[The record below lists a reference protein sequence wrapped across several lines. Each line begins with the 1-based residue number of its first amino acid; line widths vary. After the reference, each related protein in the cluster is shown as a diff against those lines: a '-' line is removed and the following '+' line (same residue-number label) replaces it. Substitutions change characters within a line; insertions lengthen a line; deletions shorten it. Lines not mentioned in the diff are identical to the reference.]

1 MNISRLHVRGF
12 GKIKNFNMSLSNGLN
27 VIYGPNE
34 SGKSTL
40 MAFIK
45 AILYGLKGGRAGR
58 DGRAPD
64 NKRYLP
70 WDNAA
75 YGGYMNFELD
85 KGDSYRIDRSFDTGV
100 VRLYDSTFNDIT
112 HIYAAGR
119 DKSGIA
125 ENLMGINE
133 SLFEKTVYIQQ
144 LGTRLDSSASKDLIE
159 RISNIGQS
167 GWEDISSS
175 RAVAALKEALKQQVG
190 TGRSYTRPLDIINKR
205 LEELYALKNNIQEN
219 IKNLWDMKR
228 KQEELETEIR
238 FLAHKEKLFSK
249 AAEFWDLK
257 EKLRHMIEKRD
268 EIRFINDGIRQS
280 QKNISA
286 VSRDKEA
293 LEYEARN
300 SKNVLKGLLEE
311 QQKQTSSQYE
321 ENIEKKRM
329 SIKAFDIIC
338 FFIVIVLA
346 VLAAAACGFEDIP
359 LLVAGIPV
367 MAGIFIWSFL
377 RVKAGRELKKMESTN
392 SEFKDREEALGKQTE
407 SSQKLE
413 ALLAQQLSGIS
424 ERLKLETEQYEQM
437 KKRSEHLSAD
447 YRQSDLVKYEK
458 MLDSTSETV
467 AEMSEQTVLTHRE
480 REMLESIME
489 SSSEKLYKE
498 VVTFKEFITGEL
510 QQKKI
515 QAAALDNNVK
525 RCGKSCA
532 SEETDFEIQKLTLS
546 KKELEQRGEALS
558 IAMKTLEEAADSV
571 QKKYLP
577 VMNRA
582 FNDIFSGI
590 TDRKYIDTRAGD
602 NLSIMLSNTGTE
614 TIIPVGSL
622 SSGTIDQLYLALR
635 IAAAETV
642 LGINEGFP
650 LIMDEP
656 FSQYDDER
664 TENTLTFIHEISKK
678 HQVII
683 FSCKH
688 REYELIGNLQG
699 ANACKICL

>member
-12 GKIKNFNMSLSNGLN
+12 GKIKDFDMSLSKGLN

-45 AILYGLKGGRAGR
+45 AMLYGLKGGRAGK
-58 DGRAPD
+58 DGRAAD

-70 WDNAA
+70 WDNNV

-85 KGDSYRIDRSFDTGV
+85 NGSSYRIDRSFDTGV

-112 HIYAAGR
+112 HVYAEGR

-144 LGTRLDSSASKDLIE
+144 LGTRLDGSASKDLIE
-159 RISNIGQS
+159 RISNIRQS
-167 GWEDISSS
+167 GWEDISCN
-175 RAVAALKEALKQQVG
+175 RASTALKDALKQQVG
-190 TGRSYTRPLDIINKR
+190 TGRSYTRPLDIINNR
-205 LEELYALKNNIQEN
+205 LEELYAVKNNIQEN
-219 IKNLWDMKR
+219 LKNLWDMKR
-228 KQEELETEIR
+228 KQEELDTEIE
-238 FLAHKEKLFSK
+238 LLTHKEKLFSK
-249 AAEFWDLK
+249 VIEFCGLK
-257 EKLRHMIEKRD
+257 EKLRHLSEKND

-280 QKNISA
+280 QKNIK
-286 VSRDKEA
+286 VISRDKEA

-300 SKNVLKGLLEE
+300 NKNILKDLLEE
-311 QQKQTSSQYE
+311 QQRQGSSQYE
-321 ENIEKKRM
+321 ESIDKKRL
-329 SIKAFDIIC
+329 SIKATDIIC
-338 FFIVIVLA
+338 FFIIIVLA
-346 VLAAAACGFEDIP
+346 ILAGAAYSFEGIP
-359 LLVAGIPV
+359 PQMAGIPV
-367 MAGIFIWSFL
+367 IAGILIWSFL
-377 RVKAGRELKKMESTN
+377 RVKAGRELKKMEGTN
-392 SEFKDREEALGKQTE
+392 SEFKDRGEALGRQTE
-407 SSQKLE
+407 SLQKLE
-413 ALLAQQLSGIS
+413 TLLAQQLSGIS
-424 ERLKLETEQYEQM
+424 ERLKLETEQCEQM
-437 KKRSEHLSAD
+437 IKRLELVSAD
-447 YRQSDLVKYEK
+447 FNQSDLVKHEQ
-458 MLDSTSETV
+458 MLDGVSETLT
-467 AEMSEQTVLTHRE
+467 EMSEQTGLTHRE
-480 REMLESIME
+480 REMLECIME
-489 SSSEKLYKE
+489 SCSENLYKE
-498 VVTFKEFITGEL
+498 IIILKNFITDEL

-515 QAAALDNNVK
+515 QAAAVENNIK
-525 RCGKSCA
+525 RCEKSCA
-532 SEETDFEIQKLTLS
+532 AEETDIEIQKLTLR

-558 IAMKTLEEAADSV
+558 IAIKTLEEAADSV

-577 VMNRA
+577 VLNRV

-590 TDRKYIDTRAGD
+590 TDRKYTDTRAGD

-635 IAAAETV
+635 ISVAETV
-642 LGINEGFP
+642 LGINEGLP

-664 TENTLTFIHEISKK
+664 TENTLKFFREISKK

-688 REYELIGNLQG
+688 REYELIGSLQG